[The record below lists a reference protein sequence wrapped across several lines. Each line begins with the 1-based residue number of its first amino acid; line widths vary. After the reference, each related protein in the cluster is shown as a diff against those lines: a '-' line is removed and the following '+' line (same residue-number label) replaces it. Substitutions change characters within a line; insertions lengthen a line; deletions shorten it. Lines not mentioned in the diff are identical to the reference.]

1 MPKIIYARPLLP
13 DERRELV
20 RMAEGLDTRM
30 AQRARVIL
38 LSSEERYRVP
48 EIADMIGL
56 GSDKV
61 RKWIHRFNKEGMQGL
76 YTRPYKPG
84 PPPKFDVET
93 RRKIVRVAQTPPR
106 QLGLLFSTWTL
117 HNLKRYLAQ
126 AGVVDHI
133 SHETLRKILKEA
145 NVDWRRHYFPRPYM
159 KARFVSGSRET

>member
-20 RMAEGLDTRM
+20 RMAEGADPRM

-48 EIADMIGL
+48 EIAAMIEL
-56 GSDKV
+56 GPDKV
-61 RKWIHRFNKEGMQGL
+61 RKWIHRFNKEGVKGL

-84 PPPKFDVET
+84 PPPKFDAET
-93 RRKIVRVAQTPPR
+93 RQRIVKIAQTPPR

-117 HNLKRYLAQ
+117 HNLKGYLAKT
-126 AGVVDHI
+126 GVVDHI

-145 NVDWRRHYFPRPYM
+145 RVDWRRHYFPRPYM
-159 KARFVSGSRET
+159 QARYTRHADD